1 MKGLWQTLKKKKKIK
16 INIQNPI
23 IEVSTWKYRNSAIYI
38 KLWAFTVDIDSQDTK
53 GARANGGKNSAEDY
67 ILEFLNLNFPVRCI
81 RSHAR
86 VSAASVFRDQAGQ
99 SNYNNLQHWL
109 YHKERLEHWVSLNP
123 ANFILMEVRDKNI
136 GDSKFGLPQFSSVE
150 AASIMETEYEG
161 STVKCAAKTAQSR
174 QRLETCLCRE
184 EIWSFWVYL
193 NENAEERP
201 FLNLMMKWNLRC
213 RRIFGK

>member
-1 MKGLWQTLKKKKKIK
+1 MW
-16 INIQNPI
+16 
-23 IEVSTWKYRNSAIYI
+23 EFS
-38 KLWAFTVDIDSQDTK
+38 VDIGSQDTK
-53 GARANGGKNSAEDY
+53 GARENGGKTVQKIDY
-67 ILEFLNLNFPVRCI
+67 ILELFNLNFPGRCI

-86 VSAASVFRDQAGQ
+86 ESAASVFRDQAGQ

-109 YHKERLEHWVSLNP
+109 YHKERLEQWVYLNP

-136 GDSKFGLPQFSSVE
+136 GDSKCGLPRFSSVE

-174 QRLETCLCRE
+174 RRRRLETCLCRE
-184 EIWSFWVYL
+184 EIRSFWLYL

-201 FLNLMMKWNLRC
+201 FLNLMMKWNLCC
-213 RRIFGK
+213 RWIFGK